1 MMALRAGAEHV
12 TAVDRWLYMALAS
25 KESLVGALD
34 FRIPYKL
41 SRASRLLLN
50 ICKEFICMHC
60 ASRHP
65 CYNARACSPCTLVL

>member
-41 SRASRLLLN
+41 SRASRLLLRY
-50 ICKEFICMHC
+50 M
-60 ASRHP
+60 
-65 CYNARACSPCTLVL
+65 